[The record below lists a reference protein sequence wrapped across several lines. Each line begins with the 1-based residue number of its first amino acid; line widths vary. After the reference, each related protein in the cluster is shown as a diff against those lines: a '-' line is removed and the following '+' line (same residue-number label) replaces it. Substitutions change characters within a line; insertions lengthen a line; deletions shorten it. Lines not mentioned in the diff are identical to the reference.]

1 MKKKKL
7 TLKDLTQMHKVQT
20 TSMPVNGGVK
30 GTKDN
35 PYTKEEAYYLIDKGL
50 FKGGIVSDNNG
61 PTYWLGEAEVVA
73 YNSASKEDVIFDFN
87 SDFYVEFCN
96 NYYGSDCYPF
106 GTSAS
111 SISLPYADGTTSD
124 IIGALDTAGDALEKS
139 PKKINY
145 GSNGK
150 FYFETKT
157 GRVFCGNQYVG
168 TTSVNGVGAFVSK
181 YVGKIDIAL
190 TVYNVVATYKNEG
203 VEAAGK
209 EAAVSIGG
217 MAGSKIGRWAAAT
230 LGAELGA
237 EVGVW
242 GGPAGAAIGGV
253 IGGIIGAVGGQVLGS
268 YLVEIAVE

>member
-1 MKKKKL
+1 MEKKKL
-7 TLKDLTQMHKVQT
+7 TLNDLALVQKAEQ
-20 TSMPVNGGVK
+20 TSRSVSSGVK
-30 GTKDN
+30 GKTKDN
-35 PYTKEEAYYLIDKGL
+35 PYSEAEAYSLIDKGC
-50 FKGGIVSDNNG
+50 FRGGFVEDRNGLVS
-61 PTYWLGEAEVVA
+61 YWLGAAEVIA

-96 NYYGSDCYPF
+96 NYYGSDYYPF
-106 GTSAS
+106 GTSES
-111 SISLPYADGTTSD
+111 SISLPYADGTVSSIVGAVGATA
-124 IIGALDTAGDALEKS
+124 GALDG

-181 YVGKIDIAL
+181 YVGKIDVAL

-242 GGPAGAAIGGV
+242 GGDL
-253 IGGIIGAVGGQVLGS
+253 QVQL
-268 YLVEIAVE
+268 

>member
-1 MKKKKL
+1 MNRKKI
-7 TLKDLTQMHKVQT
+7 TLNDLSQMHKVQT
-20 TSMPVNGGVK
+20 SSIPVNGGVK

-111 SISLPYADGTTSD
+111 SISWPYADGTTSD
-124 IIGALDTAGDALEKS
+124 IIGALDTASDALGKS

-157 GRVFCGNQYVG
+157 GRVFCGNQYIG
-168 TTSVNGVGAFVSK
+168 TTSVNGVGALISK
-181 YVGKIDIAL
+181 YVGPINAVL
-190 TVYNVVATYKNEG
+190 TAYNVGATYFNEG
-203 VEAAGK
+203 LEAGNK
-209 EAAVSIGG
+209 ELVTSAGG
-217 MAGSKIGRWAAAT
+217 MAGAWAGLKI
-230 LGAELGA
+230 
-237 EVGVW
+237 
-242 GGPAGAAIGGV
+242 GAAIGSWAGPIGAV
-253 IGGIIGAVGGQVLGS
+253 AGGIIGSIGGGIGGELVGS
-268 YLVEIAVE
+268 YLIEITIE